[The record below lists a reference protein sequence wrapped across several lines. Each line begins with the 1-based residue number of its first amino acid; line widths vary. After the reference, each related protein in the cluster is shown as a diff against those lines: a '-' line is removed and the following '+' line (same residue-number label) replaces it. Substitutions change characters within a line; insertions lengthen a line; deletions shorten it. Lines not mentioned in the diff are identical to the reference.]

1 MIHVSLRPKIL
12 SVFDPC
18 QSAFAKNL
26 ADLRLQ
32 ADVRSQHISSTRRLE
47 STRSLEGW
55 LRQWHFLHYPTASGA
70 STNETP

>member
-47 STRSLEGW
+47 STRSLEG
-55 LRQWHFLHYPTASGA
+55 
-70 STNETP
+70 